1 MPRLLDLRASQPA
14 LRPSMLYSI
23 AKPALFALD
32 PETAHDVALGG
43 FAKISKS
50 AFATRQLER
59 LTGRCVPDLPVNCMG
74 IEFRHPVGLAA
85 GLDKDAKAFPAF
97 SALGFSG
104 VEMGTVTPKPQPGND
119 KPRMF
124 RLLEDEAIINR
135 MGFNSGGVDAFLKN
149 LKKTKHT
156 AVAGINVGKN
166 AVTPI
171 EQAASDYVNALQRVY
186 SRADYITAN
195 ISSPNTKSLR
205 DLQNSDFLDSLLL
218 NIKKAQKKCEQTHNR
233 YVPIAL
239 KVAPDLDE
247 DEIETIAELVMS
259 HKFDALIATNTTVA
273 RPDYLQNRHKQEA
286 GGLSGAPVKDM
297 ATNCIRE
304 FYKHLRGDV
313 QIIGVGGIK
322 TAEDAWEKMLAG
334 ADYLQIYSQFIYQGP
349 DMIRDIVKGLALNV
363 EEAGCQTLSQAMEKL
378 RSK

>member
-1 MPRLLDLRASQPA
+1 
-14 LRPSMLYSI
+14 MLYSL
-23 AKPALFALD
+23 AKPALFSLD
-32 PETAHDVALGG
+32 PEAAHDLALKS
-43 FAKISKS
+43 FATISKS
-50 AFATRQLER
+50 RFATKQLER
-59 LTGRCVPDLPVNCMG
+59 ANGACVPDLPVTCMG

-85 GLDKDAKAFPAF
+85 GLDKDARAFPAF

-124 RLLEDEAIINR
+124 RLVEDEAMINR
-135 MGFNSGGVDAFLKN
+135 MGFNSGGVDAFLANLTKN
-149 LKKTKHT
+149 DRT

-166 AVTPI
+166 AATPI

-186 SRADYITAN
+186 SQADYITAN

-205 DLQNSDFLDSLLL
+205 DLQNANFLDNLLL
-218 NIKKAQKKCEQTHNR
+218 DIKQAQLKCEKVHGR

-247 DEIETIAELVMS
+247 DEIETIAELVIS
-259 HKFDALIATNTTVA
+259 HKFDALIATNTTIE
-273 RPDYLQNRHKQEA
+273 RPKSLKSSHKDEI

-297 ATNCIRE
+297 STKCIRE
-304 FYKHLRGDV
+304 FYRHLNGEV

-322 TAEDAWEKMLAG
+322 TADDAWEKLVAG
-334 ADYLQIYSQFIYQGP
+334 ADYLQIYSQFIYEGPSMIKSIVTGLESRVKQG
-349 DMIRDIVKGLALNV
+349 GFNSLS
-363 EEAGCQTLSQAMEKL
+363 EAIQAARKEN
-378 RSK
+378 